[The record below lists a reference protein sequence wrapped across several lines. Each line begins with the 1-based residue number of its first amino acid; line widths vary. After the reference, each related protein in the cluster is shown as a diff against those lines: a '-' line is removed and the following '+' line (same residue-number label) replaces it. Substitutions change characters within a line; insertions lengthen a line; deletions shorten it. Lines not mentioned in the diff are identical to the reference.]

1 MLISCGQNEQNN
13 FSKVAYRWFVRNVR
27 FMAGRRQ
34 DPSCLEGRHINISP
48 APEAQF
54 TGQEVVITGNLF
66 LAYLLT
72 SSANHIILTIA

>member
-1 MLISCGQNEQNN
+1 M
-13 FSKVAYRWFVRNVR
+13 SKTIFQKR
-27 FMAGRRQ
+27 FIDGLYGMRDSWRGGGRIQVVSR
-34 DPSCLEGRHINISP
+34 GRHINISP